1 MNYAMVRYLIG
12 WMLGVE
18 SLFLLLPMLT
28 AILYREPVVMAYL
41 AAAVICLA
49 FSALFCHK
57 RPENT
62 RAGSCWH

>member
-28 AILYREPVVMAYL
+28 AILYREPVVMGL
-41 AAAVICLA
+41 IWQ
-49 FSALFCHK
+49 
-57 RPENT
+57 PP
-62 RAGSCWH
+62 